1 MTVPKKPNEAKRA
14 EISRI
19 VRERDPQNEA
29 QLMTIAD
36 EIPMADVLE
45 AVGMPADVFYRLSP
59 EQREQIGKPLVLN
72 LAWDEALTRVVPPA
86 GEASSREGAQ
96 HSARVHS
103 RSMKDFSSCR

>member
-59 EQREQIGKPLVLN
+59 EQREQIGKLLVLG
-72 LAWDEALTRVVPPA
+72 LAWDEALTRVVPRQVKLHP
-86 GEASSREGAQ
+86 GKEPNTRPECTRAQ
-96 HSARVHS
+96 
-103 RSMKDFSSCR
+103 